1 MDASGI
7 YCIENLIN
15 GKKYIGQSK
24 NIAQRRSEHRR
35 SLVGGY
41 HYNEHMQR
49 SFNKYGIESFSFTV
63 VKLCRAEDLDNLEEF
78 YIKEYNTLDK
88 TVGYNRSKGGHK
100 PLLSEAS
107 KRKISETRI
116 RRIRDGRI
124 VLGGYKFTDTQRERM
139 SESRLRFIED
149 NPGYTEVLSE
159 SKATISVDEVRRI
172 KMLLYMDMELGE
184 VAMTTGVGFNIV
196 KHIDTGVT
204 YQHILPE
211 LNYYIKNRY
220 VISKQ
225 RQARKV
231 LNGYRDGLT
240 YKKIASDR
248 NINIRTAIR
257 IVDKN
262 KTPFDEYMRGKAIEF
277 EKEKKHNMVR
287 RMHKTGWSK
296 VKIAKHYSMS
306 RNTIDKILQQ

>member
-1 MDASGI
+1 MMTGGSRPRAS
-7 YCIENLIN
+7 E
-15 GKKYIGQSK
+15 
-24 NIAQRRSEHRR
+24 
-35 SLVGGY
+35 
-41 HYNEHMQR
+41 
-49 SFNKYGIESFSFTV
+49 ES
-63 VKLCRAEDLDNLEEF
+63 R
-78 YIKEYNTLDK
+78 
-88 TVGYNRSKGGHK
+88 
-100 PLLSEAS
+100 
-107 KRKISETRI
+107 KRMSETRLK
-116 RRIRDGRI
+116 RIGEGSI
-124 VLGGYKFTDTQRERM
+124 ILGGYEFTDKQRSKM
-139 SESRLRFIED
+139 SRSRLNFFAR
-149 NPGYTEVLSE
+149 NPRHVEVLSE
-159 SKATISVDEVRRI
+159 SKATISMDEVRRI
-172 KMLLYMDMELGE
+172 KMLLYMDMELSE

-204 YQHILPE
+204 FQHILPE

-257 IVDKN
+257 IADKN

-287 RMHKTGWSK
+287 RMHRSGWTK